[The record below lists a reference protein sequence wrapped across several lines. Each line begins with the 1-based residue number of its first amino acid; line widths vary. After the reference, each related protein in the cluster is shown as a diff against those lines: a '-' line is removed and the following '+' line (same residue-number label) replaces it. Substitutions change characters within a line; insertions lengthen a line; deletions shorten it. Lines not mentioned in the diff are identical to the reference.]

1 MFICRR
7 NSEGE
12 LYFTWHYLD
21 ELIDFLS
28 GSVNPEAEIHLTK
41 WNSPCPRD
49 WYLLSRKDGDMSGAE
64 SLTLLAWNYA
74 HYNEVFASGDRAALS
89 FTDRSRVFLNS
100 ENRTI
105 RIEATDRDILLE
117 YQKVGPPVGSLS
129 IHGYLWELPKRLV
142 ERRRQNYQGQPSGAF
157 TPSVYRGFRKHLF

>member
-1 MFICRR
+1 
-7 NSEGE
+7 
-12 LYFTWHYLD
+12 
-21 ELIDFLS
+21 
-28 GSVNPEAEIHLTK
+28 VNPEAEIHLTK

-117 YQKVGPPVGSLS
+117 YQKVGPPVGSPFDTWISLGAPEEIS
-129 IHGYLWELPKRLV
+129 REEEAKLPGPTFRSFYTIGLPRLQEAPV
-142 ERRRQNYQGQPSGAF
+142 LR
-157 TPSVYRGFRKHLF
+157 